1 MTITLW
7 TIFEILINFYQG
19 GLETW
24 FIYKFLTP
32 RSHERAKIWAVIFAV
47 CEGCLVTAFNYFTV
61 FEGFGSALYW
71 ASLLVFAFCFFS
83 DNAVKKFL
91 SISLSQ
97 VAILL
102 ITSLELNAVSS
113 FFKISLRK
121 LVVEQSLLRFVT
133 LIMIQI
139 SIFIVFRLILMAFK
153 HTDDYTASDW
163 VTIIAVLIISFFLV
177 MVIHELSLS
186 ADYGHRL
193 YINLS
198 YMLVFVLN
206 ILIFWIINSLI
217 KKNRKLKEMEIVKL
231 REQYLEQFIGNAESQ
246 YDAMRKLRHDIKD
259 KYETVNELLKVQKI
273 DETRK
278 FISESFD
285 LIGKSESYVKTKN
298 NIVNAIVNAKLTMAS
313 SLGIKISCITV
324 SDFEGIK
331 GTDLCDLLSNTLE
344 NAITACKEIA
354 DDANKFLYLKI
365 DRETDTYTF
374 LIKNSIDH
382 SVMDSNPRLTTTK
395 ADKKQHGLGT
405 SIIREID
412 GSVIISFLTNYAE
425 FAVKGYDVGAFRYIL
440 KNQPDYVYTKQLNS
454 IIAECQQRFR
464 TFTFN
469 NKNLSFKF
477 RLTDILYFEG
487 HRRKVSLFTVNGELE
502 YGGDF
507 STVCGELLKY
517 NFAIINRGILVNLD
531 HIQNITK
538 YDIILSN
545 GRKIPIGKT
554 YKDEIVAR
562 YLNYATGR

>member
-24 FIYKFLTP
+24 FIYRFLMP

-102 ITSLELNAVSS
+102 ITSLELNVVSS
-113 FFKISLRK
+113 FFKISLRE

-163 VTIIAVLIISFFLV
+163 VTIIAVLIISFSLV

-186 ADYGHRL
+186 ADDGHRL

-285 LIGKSESYVKTKN
+285 LIEKSESYVKTKN

-405 SIIREID
+405 SIIREIARKYNGRCD
-412 GSVIISFLTNYAE
+412 FYESEGMFCCQVTLMADTYFRCNLLMCSTFIATAFLNDKVCGYINIWVIA
-425 FAVKGYDVGAFRYIL
+425 AF
-440 KNQPDYVYTKQLNS
+440 VVFEE
-454 IIAECQQRFR
+454 IIAFVFCPVE
-464 TFTFN
+464 
-469 NKNLSFKF
+469 NKNKPIEKEKKPKFKAMGMIVF
-477 RLTDILYFEG
+477 LLLD
-487 HRRKVSLFTVNGELE
+487 LF
-502 YGGDF
+502 GG
-507 STVCGELLKY
+507 
-517 NFAIINRGILVNLD
+517 AIINRYQMVGSMILLTNLL
-531 HIQNITK
+531 IAVL
-538 YDIILSN
+538 IISA
-545 GRKIPIGKT
+545 KIKE
-554 YKDEIVAR
+554 KRCDKNEII
-562 YLNYATGR
+562 

>member
-24 FIYKFLTP
+24 FIYRFLTP

-113 FFKISLRK
+113 FFKISLRE

-177 MVIHELSLS
+177 MVIHELSLL
-186 ADYGHRL
+186 ADDGHRL

-259 KYETVNELLKVQKI
+259 KYETVNELLKVQK
-273 DETRK
+273 
-278 FISESFD
+278 
-285 LIGKSESYVKTKN
+285 
-298 NIVNAIVNAKLTMAS
+298 
-313 SLGIKISCITV
+313 
-324 SDFEGIK
+324 
-331 GTDLCDLLSNTLE
+331 
-344 NAITACKEIA
+344 
-354 DDANKFLYLKI
+354 
-365 DRETDTYTF
+365 
-374 LIKNSIDH
+374 
-382 SVMDSNPRLTTTK
+382 
-395 ADKKQHGLGT
+395 
-405 SIIREID
+405 
-412 GSVIISFLTNYAE
+412 
-425 FAVKGYDVGAFRYIL
+425 
-440 KNQPDYVYTKQLNS
+440 
-454 IIAECQQRFR
+454 
-464 TFTFN
+464 
-469 NKNLSFKF
+469 
-477 RLTDILYFEG
+477 
-487 HRRKVSLFTVNGELE
+487 
-502 YGGDF
+502 
-507 STVCGELLKY
+507 
-517 NFAIINRGILVNLD
+517 NR
-531 HIQNITK
+531 
-538 YDIILSN
+538 
-545 GRKIPIGKT
+545 
-554 YKDEIVAR
+554 
-562 YLNYATGR
+562 

>member
-24 FIYKFLTP
+24 FIYRFLMP

-102 ITSLELNAVSS
+102 ITSLELNVVSS

-121 LVVEQSLLRFVT
+121 LVVEQSLLRFVM

-186 ADYGHRL
+186 ADGGHRL
-193 YINLS
+193 YI
-198 YMLVFVLN
+198 
-206 ILIFWIINSLI
+206 
-217 KKNRKLKEMEIVKL
+217 
-231 REQYLEQFIGNAESQ
+231 
-246 YDAMRKLRHDIKD
+246 
-259 KYETVNELLKVQKI
+259 
-273 DETRK
+273 
-278 FISESFD
+278 
-285 LIGKSESYVKTKN
+285 
-298 NIVNAIVNAKLTMAS
+298 
-313 SLGIKISCITV
+313 
-324 SDFEGIK
+324 
-331 GTDLCDLLSNTLE
+331 
-344 NAITACKEIA
+344 
-354 DDANKFLYLKI
+354 
-365 DRETDTYTF
+365 
-374 LIKNSIDH
+374 
-382 SVMDSNPRLTTTK
+382 
-395 ADKKQHGLGT
+395 
-405 SIIREID
+405 
-412 GSVIISFLTNYAE
+412 
-425 FAVKGYDVGAFRYIL
+425 
-440 KNQPDYVYTKQLNS
+440 
-454 IIAECQQRFR
+454 
-464 TFTFN
+464 
-469 NKNLSFKF
+469 NLSFKF

>member
-24 FIYKFLTP
+24 FIYRFLTP
-32 RSHERAKIWAVIFAV
+32 RSHERAKIWTVIFAV

-113 FFKISLRK
+113 FFKISLRE
-121 LVVEQSLLRFVT
+121 LVVEQSLLRSVT

-186 ADYGHRL
+186 ADDGHRL

-395 ADKKQHGLGT
+395 ADKKQHGPGT
-405 SIIREID
+405 SIIREI
-412 GSVIISFLTNYAE
+412 A
-425 FAVKGYDVGAFRYIL
+425 R
-440 KNQPDYVYTKQLNS
+440 
-454 IIAECQQRFR
+454 
-464 TFTFN
+464 
-469 NKNLSFKF
+469 
-477 RLTDILYFEG
+477 
-487 HRRKVSLFTVNGELE
+487 
-502 YGGDF
+502 
-507 STVCGELLKY
+507 KY
-517 NFAIINRGILVNLD
+517 N
-531 HIQNITK
+531 
-538 YDIILSN
+538 
-545 GRKIPIGKT
+545 GRCDFYESEGMFCCQVT
-554 YKDEIVAR
+554 LMADTTV
-562 YLNYATGR
+562 LN

>member
-24 FIYKFLTP
+24 FIYRFLTP

-113 FFKISLRK
+113 FFKISLRE

-177 MVIHELSLS
+177 MVIHELSLL
-186 ADYGHRL
+186 ADDGHRL

-285 LIGKSESYVKTKN
+285 LIGKSEPYVKTKN

-405 SIIREID
+405 SIIKEIARKYNGRCD
-412 GSVIISFLTNYAE
+412 FYESEGMFCCQVTLMADTYFRCNLLMCSTFIATAFLNDKVCGYINIWVIA
-425 FAVKGYDVGAFRYIL
+425 AF
-440 KNQPDYVYTKQLNS
+440 VVFEE
-454 IIAECQQRFR
+454 IIAFVFCPVE
-464 TFTFN
+464 
-469 NKNLSFKF
+469 NKNKPIEKEKKPKFKAMGMIVF
-477 RLTDILYFEG
+477 LLLD
-487 HRRKVSLFTVNGELE
+487 LF
-502 YGGDF
+502 GG
-507 STVCGELLKY
+507 
-517 NFAIINRGILVNLD
+517 AIINRYQMVGSMILLTNLL
-531 HIQNITK
+531 IAVL
-538 YDIILSN
+538 IISA
-545 GRKIPIGKT
+545 KIKE
-554 YKDEIVAR
+554 KRCDKNEII
-562 YLNYATGR
+562 

>member
-1 MTITLW
+1 
-7 TIFEILINFYQG
+7 
-19 GLETW
+19 
-24 FIYKFLTP
+24 
-32 RSHERAKIWAVIFAV
+32 
-47 CEGCLVTAFNYFTV
+47 
-61 FEGFGSALYW
+61 
-71 ASLLVFAFCFFS
+71 
-83 DNAVKKFL
+83 
-91 SISLSQ
+91 
-97 VAILL
+97 
-102 ITSLELNAVSS
+102 
-113 FFKISLRK
+113 
-121 LVVEQSLLRFVT
+121 
-133 LIMIQI
+133 
-139 SIFIVFRLILMAFK
+139 MAFK

-163 VTIIAVLIISFFLV
+163 VTIIAVLIISFSLV

-186 ADYGHRL
+186 ADDGHRL

-285 LIGKSESYVKTKN
+285 LIEKSESYVKTKN

-405 SIIREID
+405 SIIREIARKYNTD
-412 GSVIISFLTNYAE
+412 YNLLAMLNGISTNDYIYPDTTILVPKKDVKYYFTKDNDTLSSVNKLLGSNINNLL
-425 FAVKGYDVGAFRYIL
+425 R
-440 KNQPDYVYTKQLNS
+440 Q
-454 IIAECQQRFR
+454 
-464 TFTFN
+464 
-469 NKNLSFKF
+469 NKNIYL
-477 RLTDILYFEG
+477 REG
-487 HRRKVSLFTVNGELE
+487 QLIV
-502 YGGDF
+502 
-507 STVCGELLKY
+507 
-517 NFAIINRGILVNLD
+517 
-531 HIQNITK
+531 
-538 YDIILSN
+538 
-545 GRKIPIGKT
+545 
-554 YKDEIVAR
+554 YKD
-562 YLNYATGR
+562 

>member
-113 FFKISLRK
+113 FFKISLRE

-163 VTIIAVLIISFFLV
+163 VTIIAVLIISFSLV
-177 MVIHELSLS
+177 MVIHELSLL
-186 ADYGHRL
+186 ADDGHRL

-217 KKNRKLKEMEIVKL
+217 KKNQKIKEMEIVKL

-259 KYETVNELLKVQKI
+259 KYETVNELLGQFHLSRVLF
-273 DETRK
+273 R
-278 FISESFD
+278 
-285 LIGKSESYVKTKN
+285 
-298 NIVNAIVNAKLTMAS
+298 VNAKLTMAS

-374 LIKNSIDH
+374 LIKNSIDY

-405 SIIREID
+405 SIIREI
-412 GSVIISFLTNYAE
+412 A
-425 FAVKGYDVGAFRYIL
+425 R
-440 KNQPDYVYTKQLNS
+440 
-454 IIAECQQRFR
+454 
-464 TFTFN
+464 
-469 NKNLSFKF
+469 
-477 RLTDILYFEG
+477 
-487 HRRKVSLFTVNGELE
+487 
-502 YGGDF
+502 
-507 STVCGELLKY
+507 KY
-517 NFAIINRGILVNLD
+517 N
-531 HIQNITK
+531 
-538 YDIILSN
+538 
-545 GRKIPIGKT
+545 GRCDFYESEGMFCCQVT
-554 YKDEIVAR
+554 LMADTTA
-562 YLNYATGR
+562 LN